1 MKNKGF
7 TLIEVICTV
16 AIIGIITSIAM
27 PISLRYIN
35 ESKEKRYL
43 VEGKLIES
51 SVDMYNFENPNSQI
65 RRSDSLES
73 IKQKLSTI
81 GGRYL
86 QSWPK
91 NISVLYEGECI
102 KAEEN
107 NLSRYTYEDL
117 LKYSRKIEDKIE

>member
-73 IKQKLSTI
+73 IKQKISTI

-91 NISVLYEGECI
+91 NIFVLYEGECI